1 MAEVFVVVVTY
12 INLVCETMCGIV
24 DVLLMVHVSSC
35 LLLGWATLIFSSV
48 QHCVL
53 AGAEVSLCQLI
64 QRIPAGV
71 EAPAVRNLGACPIGV
86 QIGSMGPL

>member
-1 MAEVFVVVVTY
+1 
-12 INLVCETMCGIV
+12 
-24 DVLLMVHVSSC
+24 MVHVSSC
-35 LLLGWATLIFSSV
+35 LLLGRVTSIFSSV

-71 EAPAVRNLGACPIGV
+71 EAPAVQNLGACPIGV
-86 QIGSMGPL
+86 QIGSMAPL